1 MQYRT
6 LPHGGES
13 ISVVGMGAGG
23 LHNSSAS
30 EVERIVDEAIDAG
43 VNLFDFIPSKAEPL
57 EPMARAIARHR
68 AGVHM
73 QIHIGACYS
82 TGSYGWT
89 TSAPKAIREFE
100 QRLALLGTDYA
111 DFGFIHC
118 IDEDADLDRV
128 MNGGI
133 WDYAQ
138 KRKADGTIRHLAFS
152 THSAHI
158 ARRLLAT
165 DAFDLAMFSINPMYD
180 YTNESNYGKGDASDR
195 AQLYRQFEQAGVG
208 VSVMKAFAGGQLLN
222 AAESPFGIALTQHQC
237 MQYAL
242 DRPGVLSVLPGI
254 RNKNDL
260 HTALAFVDASAK
272 ARDYSALGGV
282 TPKSTNPACVYC
294 NHCQPCPAGLEIG
307 LINKYYDLTR
317 QGDEMAHDHYRNL
330 RAHASDCTSCG
341 HCDKRCPFGV
351 NQSARMQEIAA
362 YFGE

>member
-13 ISVVGMGAGG
+13 ISVVGMGAGS
-23 LHNSSAS
+23 LHNSSES

-43 VNLFDFIPSKAEPL
+43 INLFDFIPSKAEPL

-68 AGVHM
+68 ADVHM

-100 QRLALLGTDYA
+100 QRLALLSTDYA

-152 THSAHI
+152 THSTHI

-165 DAFDLAMFSINPMYD
+165 GAFDLAMFSINPMYD
-180 YTNESNYGKGDASDR
+180 YTNESSYGKGETSDR

-254 RNKNDL
+254 RSESDL
-260 HTALAFVDASAK
+260 RTALAFLDAAPE
-272 ARDYSALGGV
+272 ARDYSVLGSV

-317 QGDEMAHDHYRNL
+317 QGDEMARDHYRNL
-330 RAHASDCTSCG
+330 QAHASDCTNCG
-341 HCDKRCPFGV
+341 HCDKRCPFSV
-351 NQSARMQEIAA
+351 SQSARMQEIAA